1 MLVWCLTVTAVSMQ
15 TEPIIHLFLEA
26 FALPVGPRHILSS
39 NQQETGDPVRP
50 ECQSQAVPGRKVVFF
65 RPSIIPLNTAS
76 SFLFFS
82 PDAHLYFCFLFPAQ
96 LPRLLSLRTHDFV
109 WPQRGRVST
118 TPPAVTAHSKWTP
131 TGHRAGAVCPNFSF

>member
-50 ECQSQAVPGRKVVFF
+50 ECQAKQCLKLFSSDLQSF
-65 RPSIIPLNTAS
+65 PSIRLLAFF
-76 SFLFFS
+76 SFLQMRIFISAFS
-82 PDAHLYFCFLFPAQ
+82 SQPS
-96 LPRLLSLRTHDFV
+96 SLV
-109 WPQRGRVST
+109 
-118 TPPAVTAHSKWTP
+118 
-131 TGHRAGAVCPNFSF
+131 FSH